1 MNFFYFFNIIWRT
14 STKCCL
20 KKYLTI
26 HCFVPLKLKK
36 KISSLLHVDPLFFIF
51 RFWMKWKEKSFIFL
65 VNCFLRDI
73 WGDMKSSRPQ
83 SSVRIHTRLE
93 AFLAKQ
99 LNLDHVEFYE
109 QESCIQDNE
118 KSKLLGKF
126 KYCILIVCNDRIYLT
141 DNPPKN
147 LDNYILYE
155 DILEIKM
162 VNFNLLTFNS
172 QLKDAQSP

>member
-1 MNFFYFFNIIWRT
+1 
-14 STKCCL
+14 
-20 KKYLTI
+20 
-26 HCFVPLKLKK
+26 
-36 KISSLLHVDPLFFIF
+36 
-51 RFWMKWKEKSFIFL
+51 
-65 VNCFLRDI
+65 
-73 WGDMKSSRPQ
+73 MKSSRPQ